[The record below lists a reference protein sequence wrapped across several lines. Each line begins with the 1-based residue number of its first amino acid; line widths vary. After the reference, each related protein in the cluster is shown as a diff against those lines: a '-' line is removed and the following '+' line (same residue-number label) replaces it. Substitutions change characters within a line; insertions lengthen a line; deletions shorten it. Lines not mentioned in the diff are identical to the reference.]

1 MNRKA
6 RICGLVVLGVVLGLA
21 KPALAQEK
29 EMSADEQAMMAKWA
43 EFSTPGEAHGRLAEL
58 AGDWDWT
65 MTWWMQSGAQ
75 PERSSGTSKS
85 EMILGGRYVSD
96 RITGT
101 AMGQPFEGRGLTG
114 YDNHLKEYFSTWVD
128 NMGTGVFVSRGK
140 YDPQSKSLVMTGTMD
155 DFMDGKKKTMRSV
168 LTHVDENTTRF
179 EMYAPGPDGKEFKTM
194 ELVSKRQGASGS

>member
-6 RICGLVVLGVVLGLA
+6 RVCGMVVLGVLVGMA

-43 EFSTPGEAHGRLAEL
+43 QYSTPSEAHGNLAEA
-58 AGDWDWT
+58 AGDWEYT
-65 MTWWMQSGAQ
+65 MTWWMQPGAA

-85 EMILGGRYVSD
+85 EMILGGRYLEDKV
-96 RITGT
+96 RGT
-101 AMGQPFEGRGLTG
+101 AMGQPFEGRGTTG
-114 YDNHLKEYFSTWVD
+114 YDNYSKEYISTWVD

-140 YDPQSKSLVMTGTMD
+140 YDPAAKSLVMTGTMD

-168 LTHVDENTTRF
+168 LTHVDQNTTRF

-194 ELVSKRQGASGS
+194 EMVSKRQKVSGS